1 MAFPC
6 SEMDILCGVFFC
18 CGETVLNG
26 SLKGIDLSVLG
37 YYHLFDGK
45 GSDWLTWMLCESFSL
60 TFLQC

>member
-1 MAFPC
+1 M
-6 SEMDILCGVFFC
+6 GGGGFC

-45 GSDWLTWMLCESFSL
+45 GSEWLTWMICESFSF